1 MKRVKHTSTQGDRH
15 RREYDQLKR
24 QLRGIGYIC
33 LGSIVQR
40 WMPCGKQE
48 CACHDDPAKR
58 HGPYY
63 QWTRKIQ
70 GRTQS
75 RMIPE
80 WLIQKYRA
88 GMRNHRRVD
97 QILERMREVSLRAL
111 EARTNHKK
119 T

>member
-1 MKRVKHTSTQGDRH
+1 MKQVKRTSTGEQSH
-15 RREYDQLKR
+15 RREYEQLKR

-40 WMPCGKQE
+40 WVACGKE
-48 CACHDDPAKR
+48 ACACHHDPAKR

-63 QWTRKIQ
+63 QWTRKIR

-75 RMIPE
+75 RLIPE
-80 WLIQKYRA
+80 SLIRQYRE

-97 QILERMREVSLRAL
+97 RILERMREISLRAI
-111 EARTNHKK
+111 EADRKRG
-119 T
+119 